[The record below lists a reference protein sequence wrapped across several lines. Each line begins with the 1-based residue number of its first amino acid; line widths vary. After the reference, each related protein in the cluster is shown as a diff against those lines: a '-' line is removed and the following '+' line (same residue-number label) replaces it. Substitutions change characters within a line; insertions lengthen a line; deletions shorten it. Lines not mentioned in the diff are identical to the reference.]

1 MFQKEIILKYDLAAE
16 NLSYVI
22 FCHFSSNM
30 RESILAFSI
39 LEIMKSAFCL
49 IVLLSKGAKVNAL
62 I

>member
-1 MFQKEIILKYDLAAE
+1 MKYDLAAE

-49 IVLLSKGAKVNAL
+49 IVLLSKGAKVNAF

>member
-1 MFQKEIILKYDLAAE
+1 MKYDLAAE

-30 RESILAFSI
+30 RGSILAFSI